1 LKDACLKKTKNKQ
14 TINPKHKT
22 EMKQTE
28 VIDADLVI
36 IEDAHETQR

>member
-1 LKDACLKKTKNKQ
+1 LLEKNK
-14 TINPKHKT
+14 
-22 EMKQTE
+22 KQTNNQPKTQNRNEAE